1 VSGHGVVAGRV
12 ALITGGTRG
21 IGRGIADALLAEG
34 AAVVVNGTSSDKGLA
49 CLEEM
54 NAGDRAHFIAGDVKQ
69 RTVCERLVAE
79 TVERYGAI
87 DILVNNSGG
96 GGRSALTVDL
106 SDEEWESSID
116 WNLNHPFWCTRA
128 ALRHMIPRRW
138 GRIINLSSMYGKV
151 PIAGFPHYVT
161 TKHAINGF
169 TKAVALET
177 GSQGITV
184 NALCPGVVL
193 TDIWEANAPAAAA
206 ALGLTY
212 DQYVDTIVAGSALK
226 RANTVEEVAA
236 IAVMLCSPMGAGI
249 TGTCLSIDGG
259 TSPY

>member
-1 VSGHGVVAGRV
+1 VSATGVVAGRV

-34 AAVVVNGTSSDKGLA
+34 AMVVVNGTSDDKGRA

-54 NAGDRAHFIAGDVKQ
+54 GARDRTHFISGDVKDQ
-69 RTVCERLVAE
+69 QVCEGLVE
-79 TVERYGAI
+79 STVARFGSI
-87 DILVNNSGG
+87 DIVVNNSGG
-96 GGRSALTVDL
+96 GGQTSLTVDMP
-106 SDEEWESSID
+106 DEEWEASLN

-128 ALRHMIPRRW
+128 ALRHMIPNGW

-151 PIAGFPHYVT
+151 PLAGFPHYVT

-169 TKAVALET
+169 TKAVAAEV

-184 NALCPGVVL
+184 NSLCPGVVL
-193 TDIWEANAPAAAA
+193 TDIWEQNAPAAAA
-206 ALGLTY
+206 AMGMTY
-212 DQYVDTIVAGSALK
+212 DEYVATIVAGSALK

-236 IAVMLCSPMGAGI
+236 LAVFLCSPAGAGI
-249 TGTCLSIDGG
+249 TGACLSVDGG
-259 TSPY
+259 TAPY